1 QDRQP
6 APVRDRGM
14 GLRRLHLRVDHHRRR
29 VPQLPLPAG
38 HLGQRPPAA
47 RVPVPG
53 REDLPGARLR
63 DLARHQ
69 RPRPGSGRHPR
80 DGDRPGVRRAVSGP
94 VVAGGCLICELE
106 RAAPGAVVFRDE
118 LWAAEVAPGYEV
130 PGWFF
135 LRVRRHAE
143 LLTGLDDAE
152 LAAFGRRAR
161 DLVAAVTEATG
172 APATYLLHFGE
183 NYRHFHA
190 LVAARGADIPAER
203 RGGNI
208 LGLRPGHVDV
218 AAAVAL
224 VPDVRAAYERAV
236 AGGLARGHA

>member
-1 QDRQP
+1 
-6 APVRDRGM
+6 
-14 GLRRLHLRVDHHRRR
+14 
-29 VPQLPLPAG
+29 
-38 HLGQRPPAA
+38 
-47 RVPVPG
+47 
-53 REDLPGARLR
+53 
-63 DLARHQ
+63 
-69 RPRPGSGRHPR
+69 
-80 DGDRPGVRRAVSGP
+80 
-94 VVAGGCLICELE
+94 VASGCLLCEME

-152 LAAFGRRAR
+152 LSALGRRAR

-190 LVAARGADIPAER
+190 LVAARDADLPAEL

-208 LGLRPGHVDV
+208 LRLLPEHLDP
-218 AAAVAL
+218 AAALAL
-224 VPDVRAAYERAV
+224 APAVRAAYERAV
-236 AGGLARGHA
+236 RSGDGRDGRITT

>member
-1 QDRQP
+1 MEHS
-6 APVRDRGM
+6 APD
-14 GLRRLHLRVDHHRRR
+14 
-29 VPQLPLPAG
+29 
-38 HLGQRPPAA
+38 
-47 RVPVPG
+47 
-53 REDLPGARLR
+53 
-63 DLARHQ
+63 
-69 RPRPGSGRHPR
+69 
-80 DGDRPGVRRAVSGP
+80 
-94 VVAGGCLICELE
+94 
-106 RAAPGAVVFRDE
+106 AVVFRDD

-152 LAAFGRRAR
+152 RSAFGHRAAG
-161 DLVAAVTEATG
+161 LVAAVTAATG

-190 LVAARGADIPAER
+190 LVAARGADIPAEQ

-208 LGLRPGHVDV
+208 LCRRPGHVDV